1 MLIHWDQSILFPY
14 IYLQFRREC
23 FDVQKMKKSLI
34 IRLKHFPKI
43 NPTSNGG
50 QILFLTICFD
60 FTKPLKT
67 NVSCCVGEKWCI
79 WVEIGKSQLRNA
91 RRRVCKDVHQKCRGE
106 PKVKVLPS
114 EKVRTAR
121 HQPVHYDFA
130 LHAASPACQSMPST
144 VQCSAKTAQC
154 QRTPYPAKQ
163 CSEMQL

>member
-23 FDVQKMKKSLI
+23 FDVQKMKKNLI
-34 IRLKHFPKI
+34 IRLEHFPKI

-79 WVEIGKSQLRNA
+79 WAGIGKSQLRNA
-91 RRRVCKDVHQKCRGE
+91 ARRETGMQSVAMCTRSAERGREGEGE

-114 EKVRTAR
+114 EKVLTA
-121 HQPVHYDFA
+121 PPSALWLCNACSCIACMPPDITVHCNNVRQD
-130 LHAASPACQSMPST
+130 
-144 VQCSAKTAQC
+144 SAT
-154 QRTPYPAKQ
+154 
-163 CSEMQL
+163 